1 MTKLK
6 IIATCRVDKNSY
18 NVEFNDGIL
27 LNIKYQEGHTSWTGV
42 GPMCSLGV
50 DSYFYQKGHFP
61 KGHNLKKRLLVG
73 TDMIKSRI
81 NRYRSKLPSND

>member
-1 MTKLK
+1 MKRLK
-6 IIATCRVDKNSY
+6 INATGRVTKGSY

-27 LNIKYQEGHTSWTGV
+27 LNIKYKEGQDSWNEV

-61 KGHNLKKRLLVG
+61 KGQNLRKRLLMG
-73 TDMIKSRI
+73 TDMIKSRM
-81 NRYRSKLPSND
+81 NRYRSKLPLSD

>member
-1 MTKLK
+1 MKRLK
-6 IIATCRVDKNSY
+6 INATARVAKGSY

-27 LNIKYQEGHTSWTGV
+27 VNIKYKEDMTSWSGV

-61 KGHNLKKRLLVG
+61 KGQNLRKRLLMG
-73 TDMIKSRI
+73 TDMIKSRM